1 MIRHVP
7 LGKGSEIKHCAQ
19 RFWFE
24 LHRYLI
30 YELHFSEVS
39 RVFTYSICVVV
50 SGRNLALF
58 LPILFE
64 IHQKIDEVGVKYKY
78 LNGLYKNFLCYH
90 EIAI

>member
-1 MIRHVP
+1 MIRRVP

-30 YELHFSEVS
+30 YELHFREVS
-39 RVFTYSICVVV
+39 RVFTYSICVVI

-58 LPILFE
+58 LPIFCE
-64 IHQKIDEVGVKYKY
+64 IHQKIDEVRVKYKY
-78 LNGLYKNFLCYH
+78 LNGLYKNFLFYH